1 VARVEVASAASA
13 AVAVLG
19 AVGFAA
25 VAVLGA
31 VGFAAVAGSKKK
43 RTAELRL
50 TNDEAKLLHLGLG
63 NPARIAPGGFFQ
75 IC

>member
-1 VARVEVASAASA
+1 VAPAARVEVAS
-13 AVAVLG
+13 
-19 AVGFAA
+19 AA